1 MQLFTIDL
9 YKLNP
14 DGSQQLDSSNQP
26 IPTYDQ
32 AVVESYAHV
41 FTGWYWS
48 QSGTPTWNYVP
59 ANYRQPMLAFP
70 DHHDTC
76 FRQVRERTERVCPCF
91 LLRRWA
97 LDVERWAFF

>member
-1 MQLFTIDL
+1 MQLFTIGL

-14 DGSQQLDSSNQP
+14 DGSQQLDSSDQP

-32 AVVESYAHV
+32 DVVESYAHV

-59 ANYRQPMLAFP
+59 ANYRRPMLAFP

-76 FRQVRERTERVCPCF
+76 FRQVR
-91 LLRRWA
+91 
-97 LDVERWAFF
+97 